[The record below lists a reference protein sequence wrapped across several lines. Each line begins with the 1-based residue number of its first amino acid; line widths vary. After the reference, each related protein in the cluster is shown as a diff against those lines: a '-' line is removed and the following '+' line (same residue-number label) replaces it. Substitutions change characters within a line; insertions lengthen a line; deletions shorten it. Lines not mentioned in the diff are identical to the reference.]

1 MLVVAAHTQLRL
13 VPGKVPPKPFGFTP
27 PGFAGVQKPPP
38 EMALPG
44 PCTETHQTIAERD
57 QLRR

>member
-1 MLVVAAHTQLRL
+1 LIRLQVDRLAGGHEPALVVAAHTQLR
-13 VPGKVPPKPFGFTP
+13 
-27 PGFAGVQKPPP
+27 AP

-57 QLRR
+57 RLRR